1 MINVDPNQL
10 QHIRPLTWE
19 EVFDVW
25 RQNEASNPAWIKHY
39 QSKGFSS
46 WEEWRN
52 ATHGPINGDEREWYL
67 YRVLNPLE
75 SVPTFRGGPFKS
87 WKKMYFEG
95 KDSPRFSEL
104 ILHPGLQNHDGLEK
118 LIAGFPKA
126 TTISGLMAG
135 GNIYT
140 IEGMHRCCAM
150 VLAAQ
155 RGLHL
160 TTELSLMLAEYPEPS
175 LPELGTGPKE

>member
-1 MINVDPNQL
+1 MITLDSKQFE
-10 QHIRPLTWE
+10 HIRVLTWE
-19 EVFDVW
+19 EVFDTW
-25 RQNEASNPAWIKHY
+25 RQNEASNPAWIEHY
-39 QSKGFSS
+39 KSKGFSS

-52 ATHGPINGDEREWYL
+52 ATHRPIKGGERKWHL
-67 YRVLNPLE
+67 YRVVNPLE

-87 WKKMYFEG
+87 WKQMYFEG

-104 ILHPGLQNHDGLEK
+104 ISHPDLQHHNGLEK
-118 LIAGFPKA
+118 LIADFLKA

-135 GNIYT
+135 GDIYT

-150 VLAAQ
+150 ALAVQ

-160 TTELSLMLAEYPEPS
+160 TTKLSLMLAEYPEPS
-175 LPELGTGPKE
+175 LPELGTGPRQ